1 MSCHSLPMWQ
11 YFTKKEWETFEGL
24 IIKKL
29 NYRDKLIAIS
39 PEILTDY
46 QFKKI
51 NELEQEINA
60 MYAMKTMIF
69 QLHNF
74 YLESSISITSGYLS
88 LWTVN
93 EEKKQRIYKL
103 EKEIVLKDR
112 LIAVLFSKRDAI
124 SKNLVNHE

>member
-1 MSCHSLPMWQ
+1 MSCNSLPMWQ
-11 YFTKKEWETFEGL
+11 YFTKKEWENFEAL
-24 IIKKL
+24 ITKKL
-29 NYRDKLIAIS
+29 DYRDKLIAIA
-39 PEILTDY
+39 PDLLTDY
-46 QFKKI
+46 QFNKI
-51 NELEQEINA
+51 NELEHEINA

-112 LIAVLFSKRDAI
+112 LIAVLFSKREAT
-124 SKNLVNHE
+124 SKLLVNNE